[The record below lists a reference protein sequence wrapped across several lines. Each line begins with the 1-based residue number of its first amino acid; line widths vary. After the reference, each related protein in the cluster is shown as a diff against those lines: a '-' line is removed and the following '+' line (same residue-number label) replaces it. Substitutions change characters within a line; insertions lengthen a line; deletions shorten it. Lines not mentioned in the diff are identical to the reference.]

1 MNKFFRDDKMI
12 NKQLLK
18 RNIQG
23 LFSYFIGADPRA
35 FAKKVFHN
43 VQVPM
48 DGYQWS
54 VQTNVYQR
62 EQDIASSLAHDA
74 AKDWEH
80 YKLMVGEIRGLTYA
94 REEIKALLERNADDV
109 EDLISS

>member
-1 MNKFFRDDKMI
+1 MDLVDFSTYMYK
-12 NKQLLK
+12 LL
-18 RNIQG
+18 RE
-23 LFSYFIGADPRA
+23 
-35 FAKKVFHN
+35 
-43 VQVPM
+43 
-48 DGYQWS
+48 
-54 VQTNVYQR
+54 R

-80 YKLMVGEIRGLTYA
+80 YKLMVGEIRGLAYA